1 MRGQVLTA
9 QHVRRRGARQT
20 LPAQGSPM
28 RLELSA
34 SESIAWPK
42 VEAMLD
48 LLPDG
53 ALVVD
58 ADGIVLFANAAM
70 AALCGHGAQALA
82 GQPLV
87 QLLPPEYREHHQQHM
102 QRYLHQPQRRA
113 MGQVPAL
120 HLWHADGLRIPV
132 DISLGMLQ
140 RGEHTL
146 TLAVIR
152 DTRDIEAMH
161 ARLRHLAMHDSLTGL
176 FSRAMFGEL
185 LAQAVGQVQRGGP
198 PLAVL
203 LIDLDDFKAV
213 NDGHGHQVGDAL
225 LQEVAHRMQKVLR
238 NGDTLARLGGD
249 EFAVL
254 LRDQQDVAQSLVV
267 AEKLVEVLSQPWQ
280 ASHHEVF
287 PGASIGIVFAPQD
300 GLDADTLMRHAD
312 LAMYRAKEAGRNTY
326 AVFDVR
332 MARQMEERTR
342 LHARL
347 KRAIEGDALRLHFQP
362 QICARQ
368 GRVVGVEALLRWHDP
383 TLGEVAPDRFIAVAE
398 HSGLIQRLGEWVL
411 EAACR
416 QISDWREQGLQLRV
430 AINIS
435 AQQLRQPHFAVRLQ
449 QTLLRWQVDPAQM
462 ELEITETAAM
472 TQREQAEELL
482 HQLARMGV
490 ALALDD
496 FGTGYSS
503 LDHLRQLPITR
514 LKMDRAFIQGITHDA
529 GDAMLA
535 RAIIGLARTLG
546 KTVVA
551 EGVEQ
556 EAQRRFLCSEGCDEL
571 QGWLFSR
578 AVPPEDLPA
587 LVQRLQSPDALQR
600 WSAEQAA
607 AAADMR

>member
-1 MRGQVLTA
+1 
-9 QHVRRRGARQT
+9 
-20 LPAQGSPM
+20 M
-28 RLELSA
+28 RLELSS

-58 ADGIVLFANAAM
+58 AQGIVLFSNVAM
-70 AALCGHGAQALA
+70 KALCGHEAHQLA
-82 GQPLV
+82 GLPLT

-102 QRYLHQPQRRA
+102 RKFLDQPLRRA

-120 HLWHADGLRIPV
+120 HLWHRDGLRIPV
-132 DISLGMLQ
+132 DISLGMLK
-140 RGEHTL
+140 RGTNAL

-185 LAQAVGQVQRGGP
+185 LAQAVGQVKRGGP
-198 PLAVL
+198 PLSVL

-225 LQEVAHRMQKVLR
+225 LQEVARRMQHVLR

-254 LRDQQDVAQSLVV
+254 LRDQQDASHTLVV
-267 AEKLVEVLSQPWQ
+267 AEKLVETLSQPWK

-300 GLDADTLMRHAD
+300 GDDAETLMRHAD

-326 AVFDVR
+326 AVFDIR
-332 MARQMEERTR
+332 MARQMEERTL
-342 LHARL
+342 LHGRL
-347 KRAIEGDALRLHFQP
+347 KRAIEGDALRLHYQP
-362 QICARQ
+362 QICARR
-368 GRVVGVEALLRWHDP
+368 GIVVGVEALLRWHDAA
-383 TLGEVAPDRFIAVAE
+383 LGEVSPARFIAVAE
-398 HSGLIQRLGEWVL
+398 HSGLIQRLGEWVI

-416 QISDWREQGLQLRV
+416 QMSSWREQGLVLRV

-435 AQQLRQPHFAVRLQ
+435 AQQLRQPHFAARLQ
-449 QTLLRWQVDPAQM
+449 QTLQRWQVHPSQV

-472 TQREQAEELL
+472 TQREQAEDLL
-482 HQLARMGV
+482 QQLARMGI

-503 LDHLRQLPITR
+503 LGHLRQLPISR

-529 GDAMLA
+529 DDAMLA

-546 KTVVA
+546 KTVIA

-556 EAQRRFLCSEGCDEL
+556 EEQRRFLCHEGCDEL

-578 AVPPEDLPA
+578 AVPADELPE
-587 LVQRLQSPDALQR
+587 LVRRLQDPQALQA
-600 WSAEQAA
+600 WKCSEG
-607 AAADMR
+607 